1 MIYRI
6 VAIASVTG
14 CLLVAGG
21 FYRNSLIKQ
30 GYNQALAEF
39 EAAETLAKENH
50 AKELA
55 EVSEKTGLLQEAYE
69 RSLNE
74 INTYHDKFYAVSKR
88 LRNQQEVS
96 SAAIEKASCPSVG
109 DYAKA
114 VESNLAGCAA
124 NLERFGVEA
133 ASCSG
138 AAETLKSALDL
149 ANE

>member
-1 MIYRI
+1 MIYRL
-6 VAIASVTG
+6 VAVAGVAG

-50 AKELA
+50 ARVLA
-55 EVSEKTGLLQEAYE
+55 ELGEKTGLLQQAYE

-74 INTYHDKFYAVSKR
+74 INTYQHKFAAVSNR

-124 NLERFGVEA
+124 NLERFAIEA

-138 AAETLKSALDL
+138 TAETLKSALDL

>member
-1 MIYRI
+1 MIYRF
-6 VAIASVTG
+6 VAIAGVTG

-39 EAAETLAKENH
+39 EAAETLAKQNH
-50 AKELA
+50 ARVLA
-55 EVSEKTGLLQEAYE
+55 ELSKKTGQILQAHE
-69 RSLNE
+69 RTLNE
-74 INTYHDKFYAVSKR
+74 VANYRSKFATVSKR
-88 LRNQQEVS
+88 LHDQQEVS

-114 VESNLAGCAA
+114 VESNLAGCAS
-124 NLERFGVEA
+124 NLERFAIEA

-138 AAETLKSALDL
+138 TAETLKSALDL